1 MRYSHQRQ
9 LVYDALKSTKTHPD
23 ATWVY
28 AVVKQQMPR
37 ISLGTV
43 YRNLNELCDAGLVKR
58 IAVANSV
65 ERYDADV
72 SAHTHLKC
80 NTCGCIT
87 DANPVPVE
95 LPVTDFQVETI
106 EVVAYGTCKNCASK
120 AH

>member
-1 MRYSHQRQ
+1 
-9 LVYDALKSTKTHPD
+9 
-23 ATWVY
+23 
-28 AVVKQQMPR
+28 MPH

-58 IAVANSV
+58 IAVTGSV

-80 NTCGCIT
+80 NTCGAIY
-87 DANPVPVE
+87 DSEPVAVQ
-95 LPVTDFQVETI
+95 LSATDFQVESV
-106 EVVAYGTCKNCASK
+106 EVVAYGKCKNCANK